1 MNYQPA
7 NRTVIEHA
15 MTSTTIELRRVAN
28 VLTLLVATA
37 LSIIVF
43 EHEARSQQP
52 SSADQMQT
60 LMKQRQELSNRA
72 VEEPTKRRFEDK
84 KSDTT
89 FPSDSVKRNPG
100 VVHALTPEQQKA
112 LQHNER
118 GMAHFSKGKHD
129 AAIKEYETAIRLDPK
144 LAAAHNNL
152 GSAQFAAA
160 RFEEAV
166 AAFRQS
172 SELDAD
178 SGQVFFNLALAQ
190 IKLGR
195 QKEATEALDSALRL
209 YKSSGE
215 AHLKAGRLKEAE
227 EAFRGMLRIDPEYGP
242 ALLRLALVHIDA
254 RRYQEAVQCLRGVA
268 EREPSNSIAHELLAE
283 ALYGQQNYDEAA
295 VSAETALKLS
305 PDFSVALYTAGLA
318 RASLGQRDAAL
329 THLTRLRQLNSPI
342 LAQQLSEFIDKKTP
356 AK

>member
-1 MNYQPA
+1 MTWT
-7 NRTVIEHA
+7 RTK
-15 MTSTTIELRRVAN
+15 LCRDAN
-28 VLTLLVATA
+28 VFTLLVAAA
-37 LSIIVF
+37 LTVMMF
-43 EHEARSQQP
+43 AHEASSQQP
-52 SSADQMQT
+52 SSADQLQT
-60 LMKQRQELSNRA
+60 LMKHRQELSNRA

-84 KSDTT
+84 KSDTV
-89 FPSDSVKRNPG
+89 FPSDSVKRKAG
-100 VVHALTPEQQKA
+100 VLNAFTPEQQKA

-118 GMAHFSKGKHD
+118 GMELFSKGRLD
-129 AAIKEYETAIRLDPK
+129 GAIKEYEAAIRLDPK

-160 RFEEAV
+160 RFEEAA

-209 YKSSGE
+209 YKSAGE

-227 EAFRGMLRIDPEYGP
+227 EAFRGMLQIDPEYGP
-242 ALLRLALVHIDA
+242 ALLRLGLVHIDA
-254 RRYQEAVQCLRGVA
+254 RRYQEAVECLRRVA
-268 EREPSNSIAHELLAE
+268 EREPANATAHELLAE
-283 ALYGQQNYDEAA
+283 ALYGQQNYEEAA
-295 VSAETALKLS
+295 VSAESALKLS

-318 RASLGQRDAAL
+318 RASLRQRDAAL
-329 THLTRLRQLNSPI
+329 THLARLRQLNSPT
-342 LAQQLSEFIDKKTP
+342 LVQLLSEFIDKKAP